1 MSQSPN
7 FSFGVYIVH
16 STHFIFCLNAF
27 LVSTCSKD
35 LLTAYYL
42 LCWPQG
48 TGTGLLC
55 ICTQR
60 LAFHNL
66 TTIFRFNFVLHL
78 FFQPILFTLP
88 RPQNGWRGGGGGG
101 VILNLNPLHW
111 FILLRGENDPKQ
123 LDEIQPGG
131 RGGGGVLG
139 LIIAG
144 YVPLAFQSP
153 YAIMV
158 YSVAN
163 YRPHLR
169 HFWANM

>member
-60 LAFHNL
+60 LAFHNF

-88 RPQNGWRGGGGGG
+88 RPQNGWRGGGVGGG
-101 VILNLNPLHW
+101 LAWISSDYFESFCWEEKMTPSNWMKFSL
-111 FILLRGENDPKQ
+111 G
-123 LDEIQPGG
+123 
-131 RGGGGVLG
+131 GGGGVLG

-153 YAIMV
+153 
-158 YSVAN
+158 
-163 YRPHLR
+163 
-169 HFWANM
+169 